1 MAASLL
7 LLLDDITSVLDDV
20 ATITKVAAAKTAGV
34 VGDDLALNAKQI
46 AGVQADRELPVVWA
60 VARGSAVNKLILV
73 PIALAV
79 SLLAPRAIVPLLMAG
94 GAYLCYEGV
103 EKILHAFMPEAA
115 HSHADADDRP
125 RVATPPEGTTGE
137 QARIAGAIRTDF
149 ILSAEIMVIALGV
162 AAGQPL
168 VVQVGVLAAVAAL
181 MTVGVYGLVA
191 AIIKIDDLG
200 LLLAR
205 RRGASRSIGLLL
217 LRAAPALMR
226 LLSIAGT
233 VAMFLVGGGIV
244 AHGLP
249 WIHRFVEGLI
259 GHVPDHG
266 SSGGPW
272 WLGLAMKSA
281 DLLVGVLVGV
291 VAAGGAVAW
300 RTTARPQALRTLEP
314 SRRPPSPPVRHPA
327 TTYGN
332 ASQRE

>member
-1 MAASLL
+1 MATSLL

-20 ATITKVAAAKTAGV
+20 ATMTKVAAAKTAGV

-46 AGVQADRELPVVWA
+46 AGVQAERELPVVWA

-79 SLLAPRAIVPLLMAG
+79 SLLAPWAIVPLLMAG

-103 EKILHAFMPEAA
+103 EKVLHALMPKA
-115 HSHADADDRP
+115 SHGHAVADDR
-125 RVATPPEGTTGE
+125 VADPSPASGALVERT
-137 QARIAGAIRTDF
+137 RIAGAIRTDF
-149 ILSAEIMVIALGV
+149 ILSAEIIVIALGV
-162 AAGQPL
+162 VAGQPL
-168 VVQVGVLAAVAAL
+168 PVQVGVLAAVAAA
-181 MTVGVYGLVA
+181 MTIGVYGLVA

-205 RRGASRSIGLLL
+205 RRGPSRSIGLLL
-217 LRAAPALMR
+217 LRTAPALMR

-249 WIHRFVEGLI
+249 WIHRFVDGLV

-266 SSGGPW
+266 PAGGPW

-281 DLLVGVLVGV
+281 DLVVGVLVGL
-291 VAAGGAVAW
+291 VAVGGTTAW
-300 RTTARPQALRTLEP
+300 RTTARRSAGD
-314 SRRPPSPPVRHPA
+314 A
-327 TTYGN
+327 TH
-332 ASQRE
+332 